1 MSPGSPV
8 AHEAWDLKLE
18 ALRASRPVCT
28 IIISG
33 FECGSGSTRTV
44 GQIMLILYRSMYSK
58 ASELQDT

>member
-18 ALRASRPVCT
+18 ALRASMPACT

-33 FECGSGSTRTV
+33 FEWARDQQGPLDRLCLYSTVLCT
-44 GQIMLILYRSMYSK
+44 QK